1 MRIGAGAGFAGDRID
16 PAVDLAERGRLDF
29 LAFECVAERTLAY
42 GHLARMADPNKGYH
56 ALIDRR
62 LGAVLAACVKNK
74 TTIVTNMGV
83 ANPRGAGRAAVELAK
98 RLGLKVRIAVVEG
111 DDITKSITPGTQLPE
126 LGKTV
131 REHGLKLAGANAYLG
146 IDAILPAL
154 DHEPHVVITGRVAD
168 PSLFLAPLVHR
179 FHWKQNDWTH
189 LGRGTAVGHLLEC
202 TTQVTGGYF
211 ADPPYKVVPDIPY
224 LGFPYAEV
232 ESDGSAVI
240 TKLDGTGGVVR
251 ELTVKEQLL
260 YEVHD
265 PTAYLTPDV
274 TADFSTA
281 RLEQQAKDRVRISN
295 VGGRERPKTLKAIVG
310 FDGGFLAEAE
320 FSYAGAGAVGRAEL
334 AAYIVRERMEHIHHC
349 EERIRVDLI
358 GVSALHATA
367 SNWGAADDAT
377 ATATF
382 APSHVGQATD
392 VRLRAAMRT
401 PDRAMAET
409 LLNEVESLWLSGPA
423 GGGGYRGTISPSVT
437 TQAIYVDRSAID
449 LKVEVMQ
456 S

>member
-1 MRIGAGAGFAGDRID
+1 MVRIGAGAGFAGDRID
-16 PAVDLAERGRLDF
+16 PAVDLARRGRLDF

-42 GHLARMADPNKGYH
+42 GHLARMADPDKGYH
-56 ALIDRR
+56 ALIERR
-62 LGAVLAACVKNK
+62 LGAVLADCVSHG

-83 ANPRGAGRAAVELAK
+83 ANPLAAGRAAIALAK
-98 RLGLKVRIAVVEG
+98 RLGYRLRIAVVEG
-111 DDITKSITPGTQLPE
+111 DDITQAINPGTVLPE
-126 LGKTV
+126 IGKTV
-131 REHGLKLAGANAYLG
+131 GEHGLRVAGANAYLG

-154 DHEPHVVITGRVAD
+154 DHEPHIVITGRVAD

-179 FHWKQNDWTH
+179 FGWRTDDWPT

-211 ADPPYKVVPDIPY
+211 ADPPYKTVSDIAY

-232 ESDGSAVI
+232 DADGSAVI
-240 TKLDGTGGVVR
+240 TKLEGTGGVVR
-251 ELTVKEQLL
+251 DLTVKEQLL

-265 PTAYLTPDV
+265 PKAYLTPDV

-281 RLEQQAKDRVRISN
+281 AIAEQGKDRVRITGI
-295 VGGRERPKTLKAIVG
+295 GGRERPKTLKAIVG

-334 AAYIVRERMEHIHHC
+334 AAAIVKERMAQVHRCSEKI
-349 EERIRVDLI
+349 RIDLI

-367 SNWGAADDAT
+367 GMVNHET
-377 ATATF
+377 R
-382 APSHVGQATD
+382 D

-401 PDRAMAET
+401 PDRVIAET
-409 LLNEVESLWLSGPA
+409 LLAEIESLWLSGPA
-423 GGGGYRGTISPSVT
+423 GGGGYRGTITPSVT
-437 TQAIYVDRSAID
+437 TQAIYVERGSID
-449 LKVEVMQ
+449 LKVEVML

>member
-1 MRIGAGAGFAGDRID
+1 MVRIGAGAGFAGDRID
-16 PAVDLAERGRLDF
+16 PAVDLARRGRLDF
-29 LAFECVAERTLAY
+29 LAFECLAERTLAY
-42 GHLARMADPNKGYH
+42 GHLARMADPAKGYH

-62 LGAVLAACVKNK
+62 LGAVLADCVKNK

-83 ANPRGAGRAAVELAK
+83 ANPRGAGHAAVELAK
-98 RLGLKVRIAVVEG
+98 RLGLKIRIAVVEG
-111 DDITKSITPGTQLPE
+111 DDLTQTITPDTKLPE
-126 LGKTV
+126 IGKTV
-131 REHGLKLAGANAYLG
+131 REHGLRVAGANAYLG

-168 PSLFLAPLVHR
+168 PSLFLAPLAHR
-179 FHWKQNDWTH
+179 FGWKIDDWPV

-211 ADPPYKVVPDIPY
+211 ADPPYKVVPDIAY

-232 ESDGSAVI
+232 DADGSAAI

-265 PTAYLTPDV
+265 PKAYLTPDV

-281 RLEQQAKDRVRISN
+281 RIAEDGKDRVRISG

-320 FSYAGAGAVGRAEL
+320 FSYAGAGAVGRAQL
-334 AAYIVRERMEHIHHC
+334 AAAIVKERMENLHRC
-349 EERIRVDLI
+349 KERIRLDLI

-367 SNWGAADDAT
+367 GVAGAQ
-377 ATATF
+377 
-382 APSHVGQATD
+382 PLD

-401 PDRAMAET
+401 PDRQMAET
-409 LLNEVESLWLSGPA
+409 LLAEVESLWLSGPA
-423 GGGGYRGTISPSVT
+423 GGGGYRGTITPSVT
-437 TQAIYVDRSAID
+437 TQAIYVERSAID

>member
-1 MRIGAGAGFAGDRID
+1 MVRIGAGAGFAGDRID
-16 PAVDLAERGRLDF
+16 PAVDLARRGALDF

-42 GHLARMADPNKGYH
+42 GHLARMADPDKGYH

-62 LGAVLAACVKNK
+62 LGAVLADCVKNR

-83 ANPRGAGRAAVELAK
+83 ANPRGAGRVAVELAK
-98 RLGLKVRIAVVEG
+98 RLGLKIRIAVVEG
-111 DDITKSITPGTQLPE
+111 DDLTRHITPATMLPE
-126 LGKTV
+126 IGKTV
-131 REHGLKLAGANAYLG
+131 REHGLRVVGANAYLG

-168 PSLFLAPLVHR
+168 PSLFLAPLAHR
-179 FHWKQNDWTH
+179 FGWKVDDWPT

-211 ADPPYKVVPDIPY
+211 ADPPYKVVPDIAY
-224 LGFPYAEV
+224 LGFPLAEV
-232 ESDGSAVI
+232 DPDGSAVI
-240 TKLDGTGGVVR
+240 TKLEGTGGAVR

-265 PTAYLTPDV
+265 PKAYLTPDV
-274 TADFSTA
+274 TADFSSA
-281 RLEQQAKDRVRISN
+281 SIAEQGNDRVRITG

-320 FSYAGAGAVGRAEL
+320 FSYAGPGAVGRAEL
-334 AAYIVRERMEHIHHC
+334 AREIVRERMAGIHRC
-349 EERIRVDLI
+349 TGKIRFDLI
-358 GVSALHATA
+358 GVSALHAGAGAA
-367 SNWGAADDAT
+367 SNET
-377 ATATF
+377 R
-382 APSHVGQATD
+382 D

-401 PDRAMAET
+401 PDRLMAET
-409 LLNEVESLWLSGPA
+409 LLAEVESLWLGGPA
-423 GGGGYRGTISPSVT
+423 GGGGYRGTITPSVT
-437 TQAIYVDRSAID
+437 TQAIYVERGSID

>member
-1 MRIGAGAGFAGDRID
+1 MVRIGAGAGFAGDRID
-16 PAVDLAERGRLDF
+16 PAVDLAKRGRLDF

-42 GHLARMADPNKGYH
+42 GHLARMADPDKGYH

-62 LGAVLAACVKNK
+62 LGAVLADCAKNK
-74 TTIVTNMGV
+74 TTIITNMGV
-83 ANPRGAGRAAVELAK
+83 ANPRAAGRIAVALAQ
-98 RLGLKVRIAVVEG
+98 RMGLKLRIAVVEG
-111 DDITKSITPGTQLPE
+111 DDITPSIAPDLQLPE
-126 LGKTV
+126 LGKSV

-179 FHWKQNDWTH
+179 FGWSWDDWPR

-202 TTQVTGGYF
+202 TTQITGGYF
-211 ADPPYKVVPDIPY
+211 ADPPYKTVPEIAY

-232 ESDGSAVI
+232 EPEGSAVI
-240 TKLDGTGGVVR
+240 TKLEGTGGVVR

-265 PTAYLTPDV
+265 PRAYLTPDV
-274 TADFSTA
+274 TADFSTTSIS
-281 RLEQQAKDRVRISN
+281 EQGKDRVRISGA
-295 VGGRERPKTLKAIVG
+295 GGRERPEKLKAIIG

-334 AAYIVRERMEHIHHC
+334 AAEIVHERMRNIHHC
-349 EERIRVDLI
+349 NDRIRLDLI
-358 GVSALHATA
+358 GVAALHATA
-367 SNWGAADDAT
+367 IRHRT
-377 ATATF
+377 ET
-382 APSHVGQATD
+382 HD

-401 PDRAMAET
+401 PDRLMAET
-409 LLNEVESLWLSGPA
+409 LLAEVESLWLSGPA

>member
-232 ESDGSAVI
+232 EEDGSAVI

-281 RLEQQAKDRVRISN
+281 RLVQQAKDRVRISN

-437 TQAIYVDRSAID
+437 TQAIYVDRATID

>member
-1 MRIGAGAGFAGDRID
+1 MVRIGAGAGFAGDRID
-16 PAVDLAERGRLDF
+16 PAVDLARRGRLDY
-29 LAFECVAERTLAY
+29 LALECVAERTLAY
-42 GHLARMADPNKGYH
+42 GHLARMADPQKGYH

-62 LGAVLAACVKNK
+62 LGAVLADCVANR
-74 TTIVTNMGV
+74 TVVVTNMGV

-111 DDITKSITPGTQLPE
+111 DDITATIKPDTRLPE

-131 REHGLKLAGANAYLG
+131 REHGLRLAGANAYLG

-179 FHWKQNDWTH
+179 LGWKADDWSL

-211 ADPPYKVVPDIPY
+211 ADPPYKSVPDIAY
-224 LGFPYAEV
+224 LGFPLAEV
-232 ESDGSAVI
+232 EPDGSAVI

-274 TADFSTA
+274 TADFSTTSVV
-281 RLEQQAKDRVRISN
+281 EQAKDRVRISGS
-295 VGGRERPKTLKAIVG
+295 GGRERPKTLKAIVG

-320 FSYAGAGAVGRAEL
+320 FSYAGAGAASRAQL
-334 AAYIVRERMEHIHHC
+334 AASIVLERMKNVHRC
-349 EERIRVDLI
+349 GERIRMDLI
-358 GVSALHATA
+358 GLSSLHATA
-367 SNWGAADDAT
+367 AAPGDAEP
-377 ATATF
+377 AA
-382 APSHVGQATD
+382 ARD
-392 VRLRAAMRT
+392 VRLRAALRA
-401 PDRAMAET
+401 PDRTMAEM
-409 LLNEVESLWLSGPA
+409 LLTEVESLWLSGPA
-423 GGGGYRGTISPSVT
+423 GGGGYRGTITPAVT
-437 TQAIYVDRSAID
+437 TQAIYVERSAID
-449 LKVEVMQ
+449 LQVEVMQ

>member
-1 MRIGAGAGFAGDRID
+1 MVRIGAGAGFAGDRID
-16 PAVDLAERGRLDF
+16 PAVDLARRGRLDF

-42 GHLARMADPNKGYH
+42 GHLARMADPDKGYH
-56 ALIDRR
+56 ALIERR
-62 LGAVLAACVKNK
+62 LGAVLADCVTHG

-83 ANPRGAGRAAVELAK
+83 ANPRGAGRAAAALAR
-98 RLGLKVRIAVVEG
+98 RLGYRLRIAVVQG
-111 DDITKSITPGTQLPE
+111 DDITQAITPDTMLPE
-126 LGKTV
+126 TGKSV
-131 REHGLKLAGANAYLG
+131 REHGLRIAGANAYLG

-154 DHEPHVVITGRVAD
+154 DHEPHLVITGRVAD

-179 FHWKQNDWTH
+179 LGWKVDDWTT

-211 ADPPYKVVPDIPY
+211 ADPPYKVVPDIAY

-232 ESDGSAVI
+232 DADGSAVI
-240 TKLDGTGGVVR
+240 TKLEGTGGVVR
-251 ELTVKEQLL
+251 ALTVKEQLL

-265 PTAYLTPDV
+265 PKAYLTPDV
-274 TADFSTA
+274 TAYFSTA
-281 RLEQQAKDRVRISN
+281 TISEQGKDRVRITG

-320 FSYAGAGAVGRAEL
+320 FSYAGPGAVGRAEL
-334 AAYIVRERMEHIHHC
+334 ARAIVKERMAQIHGC
-349 EERIRVDLI
+349 SEKIRLDLI

-367 SNWGAADDAT
+367 EVMNNDT
-377 ATATF
+377 R
-382 APSHVGQATD
+382 D

-401 PDRAMAET
+401 PDRVMAET
-409 LLNEVESLWLSGPA
+409 LLAEVESLWLSGPA
-423 GGGGYRGTISPSVT
+423 GGGGYRGTITPSVT
-437 TQAIYVDRSAID
+437 TQAIYVDRGSID
-449 LKVEVMQ
+449 LKVEVML